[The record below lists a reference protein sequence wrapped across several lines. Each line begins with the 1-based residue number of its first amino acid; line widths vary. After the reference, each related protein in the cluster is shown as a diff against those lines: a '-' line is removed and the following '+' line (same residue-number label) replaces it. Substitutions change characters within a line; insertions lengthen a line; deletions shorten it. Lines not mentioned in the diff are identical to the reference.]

1 MKPKRKTEKKAAP
14 QPSWKLRMVRRIRK
28 VAEQMRQ
35 LGNHMDYYGGF
46 GELGEHGREMQRAA
60 GTALGWAA
68 GLESEAPN
76 YKWPEVTTGSVA
88 ARKVRKEM
96 NAKRSKVEYRILEEG
111 EIIKAGDE
119 FLDDA
124 TWVLT
129 RNPGLKV
136 LSPCYTS
143 NLLYRR
149 PMTYGKGK
157 P

>member
-1 MKPKRKTEKKAAP
+1 MKPKRKTEKKTAP
-14 QPSWKLRMVRRIRK
+14 QWKLRLVRRIRK
-28 VAEQMRQ
+28 VADEMRQ
-35 LGNHMDYYGGF
+35 LGNHMDYHGGT
-46 GELGEHGREMQRAA
+46 GELGEHGREMLRAA
-60 GTALGWAA
+60 GTALGWAK
-68 GLESEAPN
+68 GIESEPPPGE
-76 YKWPEVTTGSVA
+76 YRMLGEGEVT
-88 ARKVRKEM
+88 
-96 NAKRSKVEYRILEEG
+96 
-111 EIIKAGDE
+111 KAGDE
-119 FLDDA
+119 FLDKV